1 MKKLS
6 IRLLMLSIFTTSL
19 LVAPFA
25 AQVSAA
31 ATSGKHT
38 KKKVR
43 VVQQSRKPANANA
56 NPFASKYDDDF
67 DRKSAGGGGG
77 Y

>member
-1 MKKLS
+1 M
-6 IRLLMLSIFTTSL
+6 
-19 LVAPFA
+19 A

-43 VVQQSRKPANANA
+43 VVHQSRKPADPNAS
-56 NPFASKYDDDF
+56 PFASKYDDDF
-67 DRKSAGGGGG
+67 DRKSAGGGG